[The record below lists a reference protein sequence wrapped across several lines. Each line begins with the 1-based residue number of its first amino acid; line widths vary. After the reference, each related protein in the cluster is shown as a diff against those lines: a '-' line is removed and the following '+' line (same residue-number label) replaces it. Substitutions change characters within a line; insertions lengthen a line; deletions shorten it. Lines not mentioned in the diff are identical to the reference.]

1 MNNPKSSVTATW
13 KEITWKLRAF
23 STVIFNIT
31 YLTGNKPL
39 FHKIPADVTPR
50 ALICAAF
57 SPLPSEAC
65 VRSSEGWE
73 SGVWKGPEM
82 GTWGGQGC
90 GYQVDTRREVGSR
103 GSVART
109 EGVFVLGGGV
119 VLRGVGVTHGCELD
133 HDEGRAPK
141 N

>member
-1 MNNPKSSVTATW
+1 
-13 KEITWKLRAF
+13 
-23 STVIFNIT
+23 
-31 YLTGNKPL
+31 
-39 FHKIPADVTPR
+39 
-50 ALICAAF
+50 
-57 SPLPSEAC
+57 
-65 VRSSEGWE
+65 
-73 SGVWKGPEM
+73 M